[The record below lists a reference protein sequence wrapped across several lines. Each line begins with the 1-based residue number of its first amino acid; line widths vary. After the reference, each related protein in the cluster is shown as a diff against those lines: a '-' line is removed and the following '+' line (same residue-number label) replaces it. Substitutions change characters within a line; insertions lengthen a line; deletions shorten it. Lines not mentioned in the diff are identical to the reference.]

1 MGPDF
6 YCGAAGEGWGVGTHR
21 SRAPVGRI
29 ALLGFIALAVLLAAL
44 AFRPLSLQTA
54 HAQANS
60 PPQFPSETT
69 TRAVDENTPP
79 NSSIGSPV
87 TATDDDSDTLTYSLE
102 NAGVSHFGIDSST
115 GQLLVGSPL
124 DHETKN
130 SYTVKVI
137 ATDPSESKDTI
148 GVTIT
153 INNVDEPGTVSL
165 SWRWPQVG
173 TAITATDPTDPDGG
187 VSGVGWTWERS
198 DPHTSSTGWSPIS
211 GETSSSYTP
220 VAADE
225 HRFLRATASY
235 TDQLGSGET
244 AQAVSDKKTRT
255 APETN
260 GPPVFPAP
268 EDISGGY
275 GCSGSEPDRGVCMYV
290 KRSTPVDAQIY
301 QPVRA
306 EDPDGDEVRYS
317 LEGPDAE
324 SFDIVASTGYLLTK
338 QLFRDVDKGAYAVT
352 IRASDPSGA
361 SDTIAA
367 TITPSGSKGAPVV
380 VGPDEIRYPEN
391 GTWRVAAYTAHN
403 KLGAIE
409 GWIVSVEP
417 GGGDGDYFDID
428 DDGVLTFN
436 DPPDYEDPDD
446 ENRDNEYSFSITAY
460 DTNPPNGESPG
471 RTFFS
476 VTVIVIDLEDP
487 DPLEITGQES
497 VNYSEGSTD
506 AVATYEVANAEDNP
520 VDWTLSG
527 DDAGDFSISDGV
539 LTFDTP
545 PDREAP
551 ADADENNV
559 YMVTVEASAG
569 GDTVTLPVAVTVTEV
584 NEPPTFPDGPGT
596 RSIPENSELGDPVGE
611 PVTANDPE
619 NDPLIYELGGQDA
632 ESFKI
637 DPSTGQLMTKAPL
650 NYEEKESYTVEVSVE
665 EDDGNSGQ
673 KGTRGLKSLRGVL
686 GARSPDPQAADRT
699 TITIQVEDRDEPPEV
714 SGLTNV
720 PYAENGTAAV
730 HTYTASD
737 PEDGTITG
745 LELSGDDADDFSIVD
760 GALKFITTP
769 DYEDPGDANT
779 DNEYLVTVEASDGTN
794 SHTLEVTVTVTDVNE
809 KPAFNA
815 ETAIRTIAENTATG
829 LNIGAAI
836 TAIDPDANA
845 TLTYKLDADGA
856 ASFEIGESSGQLQTK
871 AALDY
876 ETKASYEVTVSVR
889 DSRDAN
895 GSPDTADDATI
906 KVTIDVTNVDEDGE
920 VTLSSNQPQV
930 DTALTAMLDDPD
942 GDRSNITWN
951 WESSSDNS
959 NWTVVTGETSA
970 SYTPVE
976 GDVGNYLR
984 VTASYTDGHG
994 PDKSA
999 QKESANPVQ
1008 AAPVTN
1014 VAPEFP
1020 STETGTRSVPE
1031 NTPAGEDIGD
1041 PVSATDGDNDGL
1053 TYTLSGD
1060 DAGSF
1065 DIVRESGQLRT
1076 KGDLDHEATPSYTIT
1091 VAATDPSDESDDIAV
1106 TITVTD
1112 ENEPPPAPGTP
1123 MVKAAATNGHNTL
1136 DVSWAAPDVT
1146 GKPAISSYE
1155 VQYRKQGTDVWGTD
1169 KVAPQ
1174 VIGTGTNA
1182 TITELTPGT
1191 TYEVHVMAEND
1202 EGEGQWSEPGVGT
1215 TASLVV
1221 AYNQA
1226 TYLVDEGESVTIK
1239 VDLSPAATEALGI
1252 PISITSTNAEPGD
1265 YEVSGL
1271 TDDALH
1277 FSGGATSQTFTIT
1290 AQEDGDWRD
1299 ETLNLGFVQLPD
1311 GVTARSHKTA
1321 RVTIDD
1327 DETRPSGGGN
1337 NNGGNT
1343 GSGNSGSGNSGS
1355 GNSGG
1360 SNSGSSSNSG
1370 VNTPDQDDD
1379 DTSVTRDDEEPPE
1392 ETPVEEEVDGSDDN
1406 DVVDD
1411 GTTGAGAANQAPVF
1425 TEGDRTE
1432 RTVAEQAARG
1442 TKIGAPVTATDAD
1455 GDPLTY
1461 TRGGVDAAFFAI
1473 DNTSGQLVAS
1483 AELDF
1488 EVKAAYTFVM
1498 GVSDGRGGADF
1509 TMVTIQVTDIDE
1521 VPIDNPATQAA
1532 GTVYPDSQTTIET
1545 PDGVASATFPVGS
1558 RDAPYH
1564 VRVDSDANNCAGDSA
1579 GQQLQVCLTVDIFD
1593 SQGNPE
1599 PDAVLDLPA
1608 SIRMKLDADGLGG
1621 ADAVLAANGQGGV
1634 SLRSRS
1640 ALGGEWIDLDFTPEA
1655 DDQGMVTI
1663 TASGIYS
1670 FGSFGAVT
1678 DPAVFEL
1685 VLRPPEP
1692 DPTPTPRPTPRP
1704 TAAPTPQ
1711 PTNTPAPQPTAT
1723 PTPQPT
1729 PTPTLA
1735 PSPTAPPT
1743 PTATPLPA
1751 AAPAYTPV
1759 PTAPAPTETPEPV
1772 IEETPPAAVPEE
1784 SGNLP
1789 WWPILLMVVGAVISA
1804 TGGALYTGSRR
1815 GWFGD

>member
-1 MGPDF
+1 M
-6 YCGAAGEGWGVGTHR
+6 GTHR
-21 SRAPVGRI
+21 RTAPVGRI
-29 ALLGFIALAVLLAAL
+29 ALLGFVALAVLLAAL

-60 PPQFPSETT
+60 SPEFPSETA

-79 NSSIGSPV
+79 NANIGSPV
-87 TATDDDSDTLTYSLE
+87 AADDDDNDTLTYSLE
-102 NAGVSHFGIDSST
+102 NAGVSHFGVDSST

-124 DHETKN
+124 DHETGA

-137 ATDPSESKDTI
+137 ATDPSDRSDSIT
-148 GVTIT
+148 VTIT
-153 INNVDEPGTVSL
+153 INDVDEPGTVSL

-436 DPPDYEDPDD
+436 DPPDYEDPAD
-446 ENRDNEYSFSITAY
+446 ENRDNEYSFSIMSY
-460 DTNPPNGESPG
+460 DSNPPNGDSPG
-471 RTFFS
+471 QTFFS
-476 VTVIVIDLEDP
+476 VTVIVNDLEDP
-487 DPLEITGQES
+487 DPLEITGPDS

-506 AVATYEVANAEDNP
+506 SVATYEVANEGNNP

-527 DDAGDFSISDGV
+527 SDADDFSISDGV
-539 LTFDTP
+539 LTFNTQ

-551 ADADENNV
+551 IDADTDNE
-559 YMVTVEASAG
+559 YLVTVKASAG
-569 GDTVTLPVAVTVTEV
+569 GVTAELEVTVTVTEV
-584 NEPPTFPDGPGT
+584 NEAPAFPDGLGT
-596 RSIPENSELGDPVGE
+596 RSIPENTQSDQPIGE

-619 NDPLIYELGGQDA
+619 GDNLKYSLGGQDA
-632 ESFKI
+632 DSFKI

-650 NYEEKESYTVEVSVE
+650 DHEEQESYTVEVSVT
-665 EDDGNSGQ
+665 EDDGDSGQ
-673 KGTRGLKSLRGVL
+673 KGARGLKSLRGVL
-686 GARSPDPQAADRT
+686 GARSPDPQAADTT
-699 TITIQVEDRDEPPEV
+699 TITINVEDRNEPPEV
-714 SGLTNV
+714 SGLTSV
-720 PYAENGTAAV
+720 SYAENDTAAV
-730 HTYTASD
+730 ETYTAPD
-737 PEDGTITG
+737 PEGAEITWS
-745 LELSGDDADDFSIVD
+745 LLGDDAGVFSLED
-760 GALKFITTP
+760 GVLRFTDP
-769 DYEDPGDANT
+769 PNYEAPGDTGNI
-779 DNEYLVTVEASDGTN
+779 YRVTIEASDGTN
-794 SHTLEVTVTVTDVNE
+794 PDELEVTVTVTDVNE
-809 KPAFNA
+809 PPEFDV
-815 ETAIRTIAENTATG
+815 EPPISLSIDENTG
-829 LNIGAAI
+829 PGQDIGAPI
-836 TAIDPDANA
+836 TASDPDADA
-845 TLTYKLDADGA
+845 TLTYTLGVDG
-856 ASFEIGESSGQLQTK
+856 ASFEINESSGQLQTK
-871 AALDY
+871 TALDY
-876 ETKASYEVTVSVR
+876 ETKDSYTVTVSVR
-889 DSRDAN
+889 DSKDAVGN
-895 GSPDTADDATI
+895 PDTADDHAIT
-906 KVTIDVTNVDEDGE
+906 VTIDVTNVDEDGE
-920 VTLSSNQPQV
+920 VTFSSTQPQV
-930 DTALTAMLDDPD
+930 DTALIATLTDPD
-942 GDRSNITWN
+942 DSLSDIAWT
-951 WESSSDNS
+951 WESSSDQTAWDPIS
-959 NWTVVTGETSA
+959 TATSD
-970 SYTPVE
+970 SYTPLE
-976 GDVGNYLR
+976 DDVDKYLR
-984 VTASYTDGHG
+984 ATASYTDGEASG
-994 PDKSA
+994 KSA
-999 QKESANPVQ
+999 QAKSTNPVQ
-1008 AAPVTN
+1008 AVPVTN
-1014 VAPEFP
+1014 EAPEF
-1020 STETGTRSVPE
+1020 SSSETSERSVAE
-1031 NTPAGEDIGD
+1031 NTAAGVDIGA
-1041 PVSATDGDNDGL
+1041 PVVATDADNDDL
-1053 TYTLSGD
+1053 NYSLSGD
-1060 DAGSF
+1060 DSASF
-1065 DIVRESGQLRT
+1065 DIVATSGQLQT
-1076 KGDLDHEATPSYTIT
+1076 KATLDHEGKGSYAVTVTAADPSTESDSIDVTIT
-1091 VAATDPSDESDDIAV
+1091 VADEL
-1106 TITVTD
+1106 
-1112 ENEPPPAPGTP
+1112 EPPPAPATP
-1123 MVKAAATNGHNTL
+1123 AVVAAATNGHNTL
-1136 DVSWAAPDVT
+1136 DVSWDTPDVT
-1146 GKPAISSYE
+1146 GKPEISVYK
-1155 VQYRKQGTDVWGTD
+1155 VQYRQQNTPDWSAADATNITV
-1169 KVAPQ
+1169 
-1174 VIGTGTNA
+1174 TGTTA
-1182 TITELTPGT
+1182 TITGLTPGT

-1202 EGEGQWSEPGVGT
+1202 EGESEWSEPGAGT
-1215 TASLVV
+1215 TASLTV
-1221 AYNQA
+1221 AYSQA
-1226 TYLVDEGESVTIK
+1226 NYSVNEGRSVEIT
-1239 VDLSPAATEALGI
+1239 VTLSPAATEALEI
-1252 PISITSTNAEPGD
+1252 PIVVEEGGTAEPSD
-1265 YEVSGL
+1265 YQMSRL
-1271 TDDALH
+1271 TDGDLA
-1277 FSGGATSQTFTIT
+1277 FDQDDTSKTFTII
-1290 AQEDGDWRD
+1290 AKEDGGWRD
-1299 ETLNLGFVQLPD
+1299 EKLNLGFGPLPP
-1311 GVTARSHKTA
+1311 GVTAGSPETA
-1321 RVTIDD
+1321 TLTIDD
-1327 DETRPSGGGN
+1327 DETQPSS
-1337 NNGGNT
+1337 GGNT

-1355 GNSGG
+1355 GNSGSGNSG
-1360 SNSGSSSNSG
+1360 SGNSGGGNSGSSSNNG
-1370 VNTPDQDDD
+1370 GNTPDQDDD
-1379 DTSVTRDDEEPPE
+1379 DTLVIRADEEPPE
-1392 ETPVEEEVDGSDDN
+1392 ETPVEEEVDGGGDN

-1411 GTTGAGAANQAPVF
+1411 GSGGAAEANQAPVF
-1425 TEGDRTE
+1425 AEGDRTE

-1442 TKIGAPVTATDAD
+1442 TKIGVPVTATDAD
-1455 GDPLTY
+1455 GDALTY

-1473 DNTSGQLVAS
+1473 DNTSGQLAAN

-1488 EVKAAYTFVM
+1488 EVRPAYTFVM
-1498 GVSDGRGGADF
+1498 EVSDGRGGADF
-1509 TMVTIQVTDIDE
+1509 TVVTIQVTDIDE

-1532 GTVYPDSQTTIET
+1532 GTVYPDSQTTVET
-1545 PDGVASATFPVGS
+1545 PDGVASITFPAGS

-1564 VRVDSDANNCAGDSA
+1564 VRVDSDPNNCAGDSA
-1579 GQQLQVCLTVDIFD
+1579 GHQLQVCLTVDIFD

-1599 PDAVLDLPA
+1599 PDAVLNLPA
-1608 SIRMKLDADGLGG
+1608 SIWMKLDADGLGG
-1621 ADAVLAANGQGGV
+1621 ADAVLAAYGQGGV

-1640 ALGGEWIDLDFTPEA
+1640 ALGGEWIDLDSTLEA
-1655 DDQGMVTI
+1655 DGQGVAAI
-1663 TASGIYS
+1663 TAYGIYR
-1670 FGSFGAVT
+1670 FGSFGSST
-1678 DPAVFEL
+1678 DPAVFEQ

-1692 DPTPTPRPTPRP
+1692 DPTPTPQPTPRP
-1704 TAAPTPQ
+1704 TATPTPQ

-1784 SGNLP
+1784 PESLP

-1804 TGGALYTGSRR
+1804 TGGGLYTAARK